1 MVITQERYLDLIK
14 LGLIDPDMIYD
25 DCQLRFID
33 EREKTDRFNTSE
45 ARWESIKARVDFN
58 ESRLD
63 DLFKALKR
71 VTL

>member
-45 ARWESIKARVDFN
+45 ARWESIKAR
-58 ESRLD
+58 
-63 DLFKALKR
+63 
-71 VTL
+71 